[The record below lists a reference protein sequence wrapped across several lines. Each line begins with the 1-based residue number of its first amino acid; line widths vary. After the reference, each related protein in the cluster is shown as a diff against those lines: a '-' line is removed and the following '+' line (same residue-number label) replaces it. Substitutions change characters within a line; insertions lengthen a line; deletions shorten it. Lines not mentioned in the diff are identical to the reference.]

1 MYDYYT
7 KSADQNHEGR
17 AHEADRTPS
26 AGAGDVNCE
35 SEEPLVRDCAQ
46 ADGWKSLQTLQNI
59 KIHSRF
65 LCPSVS
71 VAEVSQGF
79 DSLLSYRS
87 WAHFSDPEAY
97 PKND

>member
-46 ADGWKSLQTLQNI
+46 ADG
-59 KIHSRF
+59 
-65 LCPSVS
+65 
-71 VAEVSQGF
+71 
-79 DSLLSYRS
+79 
-87 WAHFSDPEAY
+87 
-97 PKND
+97 